1 MIHKKQ
7 SYLTSK
13 YLFFPL
19 PVAVGVSKSFLW
31 KYKRKQEKALLW
43 NLLGNVSCTNIHPQM
58 VWLPSGPVSS
68 HYITWLAYRDLANI
82 FWVLKSSEFFR
93 NKCSLG
99 YFTFLSTVFK
109 EDHYMP
115 AREEIKYSN
124 FSVVQSGKSLH
135 SITISIIF
143 QTA

>member
-31 KYKRKQEKALLW
+31 QYKHKQEKALLW

-68 HYITWLAYRDLANI
+68 HYITDWLTVILPTFSEQSHVFSNFPKNAAIL
-82 FWVLKSSEFFR
+82 SSGQSMWGSEP
-93 NKCSLG
+93 NPVNL
-99 YFTFLSTVFK
+99 FLSLSKTLCQATAAGRQ
-109 EDHYMP
+109 P
-115 AREEIKYSN
+115 
-124 FSVVQSGKSLH
+124 QSMTSCNALW
-135 SITISIIF
+135 SR
-143 QTA
+143 